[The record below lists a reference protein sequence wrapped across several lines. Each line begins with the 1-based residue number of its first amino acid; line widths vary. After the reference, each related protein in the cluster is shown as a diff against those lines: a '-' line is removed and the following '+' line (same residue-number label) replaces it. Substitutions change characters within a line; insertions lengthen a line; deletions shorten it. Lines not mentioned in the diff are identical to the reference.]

1 MTKEFSLLKPENS
14 SPKFSQKFRQQV
26 GNQITPL
33 LGQFEELSLSLA
45 ARIPEEIIWQ
55 PPENLQELLDHYL
68 DTLSIVYLKKY
79 SVFSQCLI
87 QVLNEENYLLYGL
100 IGRAI
105 IEHTAV
111 LRYYVTSKMLPLAQE
126 VVADGI
132 VTESEIEELI
142 QWLDKHLA
150 GRRFDWNTFLAD
162 YFQQIEGLKAE
173 SVVKPAQV
181 NILTCLEKW
190 GRKNRSIIHLYE
202 LFCDL
207 VHPNLGSTLLITRIL
222 DNQLIVGG
230 ERGKPLGQEIFN
242 RTFGELVELFQEV
255 QAQLIQLQSLK
266 FAEILRLK
274 PPEFDQAKN

>member
-1 MTKEFSLLKPENS
+1 MNIEFSLLKPQNS
-14 SPKFSQKFRQQV
+14 EPKFSQTFRQQV

-33 LGQFEELSLSLA
+33 LEQFEELALSLG
-45 ARIPEEIIWQ
+45 ARSPEEVVWQ

-132 VTESEIEELI
+132 VTESELEELI

-162 YFQQIEGLKAE
+162 RFQQIEGLKPETDA
-173 SVVKPAQV
+173 KPAQV

-190 GRKNRSIIHLYE
+190 GRENQSIIPLYE

-207 VHPNLGSTLLITRIL
+207 VHPNLGSTLLITRVL

-242 RTFGELVELFQEV
+242 RTFGELLELFQEI
-255 QAQLIQLQSLK
+255 QEQLIQLQSLK
-266 FAEILRLK
+266 FSEILRLK
-274 PPEFDQAKN
+274 HRHLD

>member
-1 MTKEFSLLKPENS
+1 MKTQNSL
-14 SPKFSQKFRQQV
+14 PKFSQEFRQQV
-26 GNQITPL
+26 KQQIYPQL
-33 LGQFEELSLSLA
+33 DEFEKLSLRLA
-45 ARIPEEIIWQ
+45 DSSPGEMIWQ

-68 DTLSIVYLKKY
+68 DTLLIVYLQKY

-126 VVADGI
+126 VIADGK
-132 VTESEIEELI
+132 VTESELESLI
-142 QWLDKHLA
+142 QWLDKHLT
-150 GRRFDWNTFLAD
+150 GRRFDWNNFLVD
-162 YFQQIEGLKAE
+162 FFPQIEGLKAE
-173 SVVKPAQV
+173 SKVKPTQV

-190 GRKNRSIIHLYE
+190 GKENPSIIHLYE

-222 DNQLIVGG
+222 DNQLVVGG
-230 ERGKPLGQEIFN
+230 ERGNPLGQEIFN
-242 RTFGELVELFQEV
+242 RTFGELLELFQEV
-255 QAQLIQLQSLK
+255 QEQLTQLQSLK
-266 FAEILRLK
+266 FAEILQMNYPR
-274 PPEFDQAKN
+274 

>member
-1 MTKEFSLLKPENS
+1 MLYLKVTKEFSPLKQQSS
-14 SPKFSQKFRQQV
+14 SPKFSQTFRQQV

-33 LGQFEELSLSLA
+33 LEQFEELSQSYS
-45 ARIPEEIIWQ
+45 ARSPGEVIWQ

-68 DTLSIVYLKKY
+68 DTLSIVYFKKY

-105 IEHTAV
+105 LEHTAV

-126 VVADGI
+126 VVADGK

-142 QWLDKHLA
+142 QWLDKHLV
-150 GRRFDWNTFLAD
+150 GRRFDWDSFLAD
-162 YFQQIEGLKAE
+162 YFQEIKGLKPD

-190 GRKNRSIIHLYE
+190 GRENRSIIHLYE

-207 VHPNLGSTLLITRIL
+207 VHPNLGSTLLITRLL
-222 DNQLIVGG
+222 DNQLVLGG
-230 ERGKPLGQEIFN
+230 ERGKPVGREIFN
-242 RTFGELVELFQEV
+242 RTFGELLELFQEV
-255 QAQLIQLQSLK
+255 QEQLIQLQGLK
-266 FAEILRLK
+266 FSEILRLK
-274 PPEFDQAKN
+274 Q

>member
-1 MTKEFSLLKPENS
+1 MNIEFSLLKPQNS
-14 SPKFSQKFRQQV
+14 APKFSQKFRQQV

-33 LGQFEELSLSLA
+33 LDQFEELALNLA
-45 ARIPEEIIWQ
+45 TRNPKEVIWQ

-68 DTLSIVYLKKY
+68 DTLLIVYLKKY
-79 SVFSQCLI
+79 AVFSQCLI

-126 VVADGI
+126 VVADGK

-162 YFQQIEGLKAE
+162 YFQQIEGLKPE

-190 GRKNRSIIHLYE
+190 GRENRSIIRLYE

-230 ERGKPLGQEIFN
+230 EKGKPLGQEIFN
-242 RTFGELVELFQEV
+242 RTFGELLELFQEV
-255 QAQLIQLQSLK
+255 QEQLIQLQSLK
-266 FAEILRLK
+266 FGEILRLK
-274 PPEFDQAKN
+274 P

>member
-45 ARIPEEIIWQ
+45 ARSPEEVIWQ

-111 LRYYVTSKMLPLAQE
+111 LRYYVTSKMLPLAHE

-132 VTESEIEELI
+132 VTDSEIEELI

-150 GRRFDWNTFLAD
+150 GRRFDWNTYLAD
-162 YFQQIEGLKAE
+162 HFQHIKGLKTE
-173 SVVKPAQV
+173 PMVQPAQV

-190 GRKNRSIIHLYE
+190 GRENQSIIHLYE

-207 VHPNLGSTLLITRIL
+207 VHPNLGSTLLITRVL
-222 DNQLIVGG
+222 DNRLIVGG

-242 RTFGELVELFQEV
+242 RTFGELLELFQEV
-255 QAQLIQLQSLK
+255 QEQLIQLQSFK
-266 FAEILRLK
+266 FGEILRLK
-274 PPEFDQAKN
+274 H